1 MHPLIHAELARDF
14 AAERSRIRPGRAVSK
29 RPERP
34 PGVPVRGR
42 AAFMAGR
49 FARKLD
55 PEMARRAVV

>member
-1 MHPLIHAELARDF
+1 MHSLIHAELIRDF
-14 AAERSRIRPGRAVSK
+14 ANERSRVSPGRAVPK
-29 RPERP
+29 RPQRP